1 MGVQIH
7 NSPFT
12 HGTGEHA
19 PDHCLHRI
27 AVDEDDVYLVAKDL
41 GQLDL
46 ADTRTFAAEIAVVD
60 ELASVEI
67 GVGMDRGG
75 LPGTCATGCHGYE

>member
-1 MGVQIH
+1 M
-7 NSPFT
+7 
-12 HGTGEHA
+12 
-19 PDHCLHRI
+19 
-27 AVDEDDVYLVAKDL
+27 DEDDVYLVAKDL